1 MCIYYTYIFLKV
13 KYSPNKRFLYT
24 LKTLIYVK
32 YNQNIKK
39 IKMIW
44 YNIIR
49 KDLMRMKYNIR
60 GDKLEIT
67 DAINNYVESKLD
79 RLNKYFKEDDILAN
93 VLLRVRGNSQ
103 IIEVTI
109 PTDKFI
115 LRSEEEDKDLYAAID
130 LVTDKL
136 ERQIRKNK
144 TRLNKQNTENKYKEF
159 NFDYEVESDET
170 EEDEVI
176 VKRKNIEMK
185 PMDEEEA
192 ILQMNLLGHEFFV
205 YKDMHTDKVCVLY
218 KRKDGNYG
226 IIETNE

>member
-1 MCIYYTYIFLKV
+1 MLK
-13 KYSPNKRFLYT
+13 
-24 LKTLIYVK
+24 IC
-32 YNQNIKK
+32 
-39 IKMIW
+39 

-60 GDKLEIT
+60 GDKLEVT
-67 DAINNYVESKLD
+67 DAINSYVESKLD

-93 VLLRVRGNSQ
+93 VLLRVRGASQ

-115 LRSEEEDKDLYAAID
+115 LRGEEEDKDLYAAID

-144 TRLNKQNTENKYKEF
+144 TRLNRQNLDNTYKDF
-159 NFDYEVESDET
+159 NFDYEMTSEEDD
-170 EEDEVI
+170 EDEVI

-205 YKDMHTDKVCVLY
+205 YKDMHTNNVCVLY

-226 IIETNE
+226 LIETN

>member
-1 MCIYYTYIFLKV
+1 
-13 KYSPNKRFLYT
+13 
-24 LKTLIYVK
+24 
-32 YNQNIKK
+32 
-39 IKMIW
+39 
-44 YNIIR
+44 
-49 KDLMRMKYNIR
+49 MKYNIR

-79 RLNKYFKEDDILAN
+79 RLNKYFKEEDLLAN
-93 VLLRVRGNSQ
+93 VLLRVRGASQ

-115 LRSEEEDKDLYAAID
+115 LRGEEEAKDLYAAID

-144 TRLNKQNTENKYKEF
+144 TRLNKQNLDNKYKDF
-159 NFDYEVESDET
+159 NLDYEITSEEETDE
-170 EEDEVI
+170 EEII
-176 VKRKNIEMK
+176 VKRKNVEMK

-205 YKDMHTDKVCVLY
+205 YKDMHTNNVCVLY

-226 IIETNE
+226 LIETN

>member
-1 MCIYYTYIFLKV
+1 
-13 KYSPNKRFLYT
+13 
-24 LKTLIYVK
+24 
-32 YNQNIKK
+32 
-39 IKMIW
+39 
-44 YNIIR
+44 
-49 KDLMRMKYNIR
+49 MKYNIR
-60 GDKLEIT
+60 GDKLEVT

-79 RLNKYFKEDDILAN
+79 RLNKYFKEDNILAN
-93 VLLRVRGNSQ
+93 VLLRVRGTSQ

-144 TRLNKQNTENKYKEF
+144 TRLNRQNLDNKYKDF
-159 NFDYEVESDET
+159 NFDYESTKEEETDE
-170 EEDEVI
+170 EEVI

-192 ILQMNLLGHEFFV
+192 ILEMNLLGHEFFV
-205 YKDMHTDKVCVLY
+205 FKDMHTNKVCVLY

-226 IIETNE
+226 LIETK

>member
-1 MCIYYTYIFLKV
+1 
-13 KYSPNKRFLYT
+13 
-24 LKTLIYVK
+24 
-32 YNQNIKK
+32 
-39 IKMIW
+39 
-44 YNIIR
+44 
-49 KDLMRMKYNIR
+49 MKYNIR
-60 GDKLEIT
+60 GDKLEVT

-93 VLLRVRGNSQ
+93 VLLRVRGTSQ

-144 TRLNKQNTENKYKEF
+144 TRLNRQNQDNKYKDF
-159 NFDYEVESDET
+159 NFDYESVTEDE
-170 EEDEVI
+170 EEDELI

-205 YKDMHTDKVCVLY
+205 YQDMHTNKICVLY

-226 IIETNE
+226 LIETK

>member
-1 MCIYYTYIFLKV
+1 
-13 KYSPNKRFLYT
+13 
-24 LKTLIYVK
+24 
-32 YNQNIKK
+32 
-39 IKMIW
+39 
-44 YNIIR
+44 
-49 KDLMRMKYNIR
+49 MKYNIR
-60 GDKLEIT
+60 GDKLEVT
-67 DAINNYVESKLD
+67 DAINDYVESKLD

-144 TRLNKQNTENKYKEF
+144 TRLNRKNTDNSYKDF
-159 NFDYEVESDET
+159 NFDYEIT
-170 EEDEVI
+170 PEENEEEEII

-192 ILQMNLLGHEFFV
+192 ILQMDLLGHEFFV
-205 YKDMHTDKVCVLY
+205 YKDIHTNKVCVLY

-226 IIETNE
+226 LIETN

>member
-1 MCIYYTYIFLKV
+1 
-13 KYSPNKRFLYT
+13 
-24 LKTLIYVK
+24 
-32 YNQNIKK
+32 
-39 IKMIW
+39 
-44 YNIIR
+44 
-49 KDLMRMKYNIR
+49 MKYNIR
-60 GDKLEIT
+60 GDKLEVT

-144 TRLNKQNTENKYKEF
+144 TRLNRQNLDNTYKDF
-159 NFDYEVESDET
+159 NFDYETTTEDE

-205 YKDMHTDKVCVLY
+205 YKDMHTNKVCVLY

-226 IIETNE
+226 LIETN

>member
-1 MCIYYTYIFLKV
+1 
-13 KYSPNKRFLYT
+13 
-24 LKTLIYVK
+24 
-32 YNQNIKK
+32 
-39 IKMIW
+39 
-44 YNIIR
+44 
-49 KDLMRMKYNIR
+49 MKYNIR
-60 GDKLEIT
+60 GDKLEVT

-115 LRSEEEDKDLYAAID
+115 LRGEEEDKDLYAAID

-144 TRLNKQNTENKYKEF
+144 TRLNKQNLDNKYKEF
-159 NFDYEVESDET
+159 NFDYETTKEEEQDE
-170 EEDEVI
+170 EII
-176 VKRKNIEMK
+176 VKRKNIEKK

-205 YKDMHTDKVCVLY
+205 YKDMNTNKICVLY

-226 IIETNE
+226 LIETN

>member
-1 MCIYYTYIFLKV
+1 
-13 KYSPNKRFLYT
+13 
-24 LKTLIYVK
+24 
-32 YNQNIKK
+32 
-39 IKMIW
+39 
-44 YNIIR
+44 
-49 KDLMRMKYNIR
+49 MKFNIR

-67 DAINNYVESKLD
+67 DAIGNYVESKLSK
-79 RLNKYFKEDDILAN
+79 LNKYFKDDDLLAN

-144 TRLNKQNTENKYKEF
+144 TRLNKQNIDNKYKEF
-159 NFDYEVESDET
+159 NFDYEILD
-170 EEDEVI
+170 EEDTSENELI
-176 VKRKNIEMK
+176 VKRKKLEMK

-192 ILQMNLLGHEFFV
+192 ILEMNLLGHEFFV
-205 YKDMHTDKVCVLY
+205 YKDMHTDNINVLY
-218 KRKDGNYG
+218 KRKMA
-226 IIETNE
+226 TMA

>member
-1 MCIYYTYIFLKV
+1 
-13 KYSPNKRFLYT
+13 
-24 LKTLIYVK
+24 
-32 YNQNIKK
+32 
-39 IKMIW
+39 
-44 YNIIR
+44 
-49 KDLMRMKYNIR
+49 MKFNIR
-60 GDKLEIT
+60 GDKLEVT
-67 DAINNYVESKLD
+67 DAIGSYVEEKLSK
-79 RLNKYFKEDDILAN
+79 LNKYFKNDDLLAN

-144 TRLNKQNTENKYKEF
+144 TRLNKQNFDNKYKEF
-159 NFDYEVESDET
+159 NFDYEVTDDEDT
-170 EEDEVI
+170 TEDEII
-176 VKRKNIEMK
+176 VKRKKLEMK

-192 ILQMNLLGHEFFV
+192 ILEMNLLGHEFFV
-205 YKDMHTDKVCVLY
+205 YKDMNTNNINVLY

-226 IIETNE
+226 LIETK